1 MLQAYS
7 RQQRE
12 RKEIKQGE
20 ERRTFRQALIKYI
33 HYIQNR
39 PTTLSNTTPTDLS
52 INAHSY
58 LERKK

>member
-1 MLQAYS
+1 MLEAYS

-33 HYIQNR
+33 HYIQN
-39 PTTLSNTTPTDLS
+39 
-52 INAHSY
+52 
-58 LERKK
+58 